1 LRGESVV
8 FHGCAHLPLPRPE
21 LIEVDGQ
28 EKGSVMDD
36 HKTGFRMHNDDVVPW
51 RSRVPPGVPGA
62 GWLLATIV
70 VFAVFIFTGWS
81 QGWWEGNRTIAA
93 APTASHHTTGSGNK
107 VPQ

>member
-1 LRGESVV
+1 LS
-8 FHGCAHLPLPRPE
+8 LPRPE

-62 GWLLATIV
+62 GWLLATFV
-70 VFAVFIFTGWS
+70 VFAVFIFAGWS